1 MRVYARQAKNPQL
14 EADADSGVLVM
25 KRNPNPWERSYGAAR
40 RAIDRALLEEAER
53 QLDRPYSIEDDIRE
67 AVAREFGL
75 NHAAGEN
82 MEART

>member
-1 MRVYARQAKNPQL
+1 
-14 EADADSGVLVM
+14 M
-25 KRNPNPWERSYGAAR
+25 KRNSNTWEQHYGAAR

-67 AVAREFGL
+67 TVAREFGL
-75 NHAAGEN
+75 NHAAGEK

>member
-1 MRVYARQAKNPQL
+1 
-14 EADADSGVLVM
+14 M
-25 KRNPNPWERSYGAAR
+25 KRNNTWEQRYGAAR

-75 NHAAGEN
+75 NHAAGEKE
-82 MEART
+82 EART